1 MTTYY
6 QSRLSALEFQT
17 RLRYPELP
25 LAIDDTTLSYHLGMN
40 NWAMWWLV
48 RSRNEQYRIFRIPK
62 PNGKWRHIQCPK
74 NRMKFA
80 QRSIL
85 LNILEK
91 IPMGS
96 HIGAYVPGRAC
107 SFTAAQHVGRKIIIS
122 IDLKDFFPSVKQSM
136 IRNYFHEIGYNQ
148 QVSGL
153 LAALL
158 TYENYVPQ
166 GASSSGYIANVIA
179 DYRFDRE
186 ILAELSDLDPNWV
199 YTRYSDDLDI
209 SHPEVQTQET
219 TRKIIGLVTRI
230 VQSAGFK
237 VHYKKTHREHYFQR
251 QKVLGMVVN
260 EKTNIP
266 IEEYLRVRGILHD
279 VLCYGEDFP
288 YHAEGQ
294 PITLPALMTKLFGKI
309 NYFKQINPIKATK
322 LLRLYEAADASLEK
336 KDANLCIPSS
346 TGNPS

>member
-1 MTTYY
+1 M
-6 QSRLSALEFQT
+6 R
-17 RLRYPELP
+17 
-25 LAIDDTTLSYHLGMN
+25 
-40 NWAMWWLV
+40 
-48 RSRNEQYRIFRIPK
+48 
-62 PNGKWRHIQCPK
+62 
-74 NRMKFA
+74 FA
-80 QRSIL
+80 QRAIL
-85 LNILEK
+85 HSILEK
-91 IPMGS
+91 IPMGD

-107 SFTAAQHVGRKIIIS
+107 SYTATQHVGKKIIIS
-122 IDLKDFFPSVKQSM
+122 MDLKDFFPSVKQSM

-148 QVSGL
+148 QVAGL
-153 LAALL
+153 LSALL

-179 DYRFDRE
+179 DHRFDRE
-186 ILAELSDLDPNWV
+186 ILAELQDLDHNWT

-209 SHPEVQTQET
+209 SHPEPQTQET

-230 VQSAGFK
+230 VQRAGFRI
-237 VHYKKTHREHYFQR
+237 HFKKTKREHYFQR

-288 YHAEGQ
+288 YHMEGQ
-294 PITLPALMTKLFGKI
+294 PVELPNLMTKLFGKI
-309 NYFKQINPIKATK
+309 NYFKQINPTKAAK

-336 KDANLCIPSS
+336 KDADLCVSLAS
-346 TGNPS
+346 GNPH